1 MWCRSRKSIWY
12 IADWPFKAH
21 LFLTKLQAYRFD
33 NESLVLVQNCLSN
46 RKQRTK
52 VGQNLAHG
60 KKFIWFSTGFY
71 TWFHFFQNLP
81 LWSLYYHEWYCY
93 SKLRRRWYTASAEN
107 TKWLANSLEN
117 NSCRIFKWFWDQLK
131 RNGDECQVLLNTNEK
146 VAANVD

>member
-52 VGQNLAHG
+52 VGQKL
-60 KKFIWFSTGFY
+60 ST
-71 TWFHFFQNLP
+71 WQEIHLDFHRVLYLVPFFQNLP

-93 SKLRRRWYTASAEN
+93 SKLRRRWYTVSAEN
-107 TKWLANSLEN
+107 IKWLANSLEN
-117 NSCRIFKWFWDQLK
+117 ISCRIFKWFSDQLK
-131 RNGDECQVLLNTNEK
+131 GNGNECQVLLNTNEK